1 MAEEFIV
8 KSAIPERL
16 YVKVYHDFLDSTIVT
31 GKEKIVFILLKRYL
45 NFKQDEGSLVGNAYP
60 TLDTLSKQAGMTK
73 KTVAEIIK
81 KLEKKG
87 LVDVKQ
93 QGLNRPN
100 IYTLR
105 DFSSIWKAKTDAE
118 VKEAVEAY
126 EDESE
131 ELLLIERLRS
141 KGYRVTKEKES
152 DTSADQS
159 NDASDTNNNHYYG
172 INTTLN
178 HTKSQGLERYSI
190 EEIKE
195 LYDYSVM
202 INDHSELKDHIDS
215 VMEIL
220 HTTLN
225 STKKSIRISGE
236 SRPTLAVIGKLMK
249 LGYSEILYCIRK
261 YIEQTGRIKN
271 PTAYMLTLLYGAK
284 EQMNLD
290 LTNQVQHDLSEWNDN
305 EKK

>member
-8 KSAIPERL
+8 QSAIPERL
-16 YVKVYHDFLDSTIVT
+16 YVKVYHDFLDSTVIN

-45 NFKQDEGSLVGNAYP
+45 NFKRDEGGVVGNAYP

-87 LVDVKQ
+87 LIDVKQ

-105 DFSSIWKAKTDAE
+105 DFSSVWKAKTDAE
-118 VKEAVEAY
+118 VKEAIEAY
-126 EDESE
+126 EDEYE
-131 ELLLIERLRS
+131 EYLLIERLRS
-141 KGYRVTKEKES
+141 KGYRVTKEKEPDYTEPTKVTVKPS
-152 DTSADQS
+152 TK
-159 NDASDTNNNHYYG
+159 NNQYSG
-172 INTTLN
+172 VNTTLN
-178 HTKSQGLERYSI
+178 HTKSQELERYSI

-195 LYDYSVM
+195 LYDYFVM
-202 INDHSELKDHIDS
+202 VNDHPELKDHIES

-225 STKKSIRISGE
+225 CTKKSIRICGE

-261 YIEQTGRIKN
+261 YTGQTVRIKN
-271 PTAYMLTLLYGAK
+271 PTAYMLTLLYRAK

-290 LTNQVQHDLSEWNDN
+290 LTNQVQHDLANWNDD
-305 EKK
+305 KK